1 MKDVVAQP
9 RVLVIDDHAA
19 VRAGLARA
27 IEDAQMVCCAMA
39 ASKSEAMAQLA
50 HTNPDA
56 IVVDLN
62 LPDGNGLE
70 LISWARK
77 NSPTIA
83 IIVLTLE
90 DDLDLVSAATQ
101 SGAQAFI
108 SKSESTERLI
118 SAIKSVLT
126 QPDLFISSHTVALLG
141 REKMQNLLSPRE
153 RMVLTHLEGELSLTE
168 IAGQMFISHA
178 TVKSHCATIYRKL
191 ETRSR
196 RSAVARAKTIGLL

>member
-1 MKDVVAQP
+1 MSTS
-9 RVLVIDDHAA
+9 VLVIDDHPLVRDGVKRSLTAA
-19 VRAGLARA
+19 GFICVGEAGSLKEA
-27 IEDAQMVCCAMA
+27 IAMIA
-39 ASKSEAMAQLA
+39 L
-50 HTNPDA
+50 HNPDV
-56 IVVDLN
+56 ITVDLN

-70 LISWARK
+70 IISWARK

-90 DDLDLVSAATQ
+90 DDLDLVSAASQ

-108 SKSESTERLI
+108 SKTESAEHLI
-118 SAIKSVLT
+118 SAIRSVLT
-126 QPDLFISSHTVALLG
+126 QPDLFISGHTVALLG
-141 REKMQNLLSPRE
+141 RAKAQNLLSPRE

-168 IAGQMFISHA
+168 IASQMFISHA

-196 RSAVARAKTIGLL
+196 RSAVARAKTMGLL

>member
-1 MKDVVAQP
+1 MSTS
-9 RVLVIDDHAA
+9 VLVIDDHPLVRDGVKKSLTAA
-19 VRAGLARA
+19 GFICVGEAGSLKEA
-27 IEDAQMVCCAMA
+27 IAMIA
-39 ASKSEAMAQLA
+39 L
-50 HTNPDA
+50 HNPDV
-56 IVVDLN
+56 ITVDLN

-70 LISWARK
+70 IISWARK

-90 DDLDLVSAATQ
+90 DDLDLVSAASQ

-108 SKSESTERLI
+108 SKTESAEHLI
-118 SAIKSVLT
+118 SAIRSVLI
-126 QPDLFISSHTVALLG
+126 QPDLFISGYTVALLG
-141 REKMQNLLSPRE
+141 RAKAQNLLSPRE

-168 IAGQMFISHA
+168 IASQMFISHA

-196 RSAVARAKTIGLL
+196 RSAVARAKTMGLL